1 MTNYAFMVK
10 KSKTRM
16 TMSKSNN
23 TEREQRIL
31 DVATELL
38 VHYGYD
44 KTTVSD
50 IAQAAGISKGAIYL
64 HYNSKEALLE
74 SLLGREMKQYA
85 FRWMDMIEE
94 DPQGGTL
101 GGMYKNMLYTL
112 SDSTFLAAMF
122 KRDERVLGSYLRQP
136 NNFFQN
142 PDRIQANRYEFV
154 KMMQEAGAVREDI
167 DAQVVAYIM
176 NLLLYGLVAMGD
188 IMPQED
194 MPPLD
199 TVIEGIAEIMDRAL
213 TPTTGGN
220 SEAGKQVVQQI
231 VAARLQRHE
240 AEGNAAAEETRND

>member
-1 MTNYAFMVK
+1 
-10 KSKTRM
+10 
-16 TMSKSNN
+16 MSKSNN

-31 DVATELL
+31 NAAAELL

-85 FRWMDMIEE
+85 FRWMAMIEE

-101 GGMYKNMLYTL
+101 GGMYKNMLYAL

-142 PDRIQANRYEFV
+142 PGRIQANRYEFV

-188 IMPQED
+188 IMPKED
-194 MPPLD
+194 IPPLA
-199 TVIEGIAEIMDRAL
+199 TVIEGIADIMDRAL
-213 TPTTGGN
+213 TPTTGDH
-220 SEAGKQVVQQI
+220 SEAGKQVLQQI

-240 AEGNAAAEETRND
+240 AEGNAAAEETKND

>member
-1 MTNYAFMVK
+1 
-10 KSKTRM
+10 
-16 TMSKSNN
+16 MSKSSNA
-23 TEREQRIL
+23 EREQRIL
-31 DVATELL
+31 DVAAELF

-74 SLLGREMKQYA
+74 SLFNREMKQYA
-85 FRWMDMIEE
+85 LRWMAMIEE
-94 DPQGGTL
+94 DPHGGTL
-101 GGMYKNMLYTL
+101 GGMYKNMLYAL

-142 PDRIQANRYEFV
+142 PSRIQANRYKFV
-154 KMMQEAGAVREDI
+154 KMMQEAGAVRGDI
-167 DAQVVAYIM
+167 DAKVVAYIM

-194 MPPLD
+194 IPPLD
-199 TVIEGIAEIMDRAL
+199 TVIEGIADIMDRAL
-213 TPTTGGN
+213 TPVIGDHN
-220 SEAGKQVVQQI
+220 EAGKQVLQQI
-231 VAARLQRHE
+231 VAARLHQHE
-240 AEGNAAAEETRND
+240 AENTSAEETEND